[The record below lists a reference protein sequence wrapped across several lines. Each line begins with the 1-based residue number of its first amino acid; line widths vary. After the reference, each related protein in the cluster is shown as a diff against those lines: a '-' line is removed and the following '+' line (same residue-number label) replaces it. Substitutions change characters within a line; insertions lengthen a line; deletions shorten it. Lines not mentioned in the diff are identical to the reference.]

1 MVTCSCPYP
10 SPLEASKW
18 LFVMD
23 YDWGK
28 KDDLLGEILL
38 DPQVLLVQPGVPI
51 SFALNRKGKPG
62 KGEVTLSA
70 TLTNQTQLQQT
81 AISAGALT
89 SGAQLLRVV
98 CHQATGLKSGD
109 MFSKN
114 DVYVQSY
121 FVPIGTDAS
130 KALPVPEKNMQLP
143 VGKYV
148 IPFEFKVRA
157 GPPSLSM
164 SFVIVGL
171 VLLLLVVTVCGL
183 DLDMVR
189 VIR

>member
-1 MVTCSCPYP
+1 M
-10 SPLEASKW
+10 
-18 LFVMD
+18 
-23 YDWGK
+23 
-28 KDDLLGEILL
+28 
-38 DPQVLLVQPGVPI
+38 

-121 FVPIGTDAS
+121 FVPIDTDAS

-143 VGKYV
+143 VGEYV
-148 IPFEFKVRA
+148 IPFEFKIPNGTLPSSCEASGFDWDVNEAYVRCLRVA
-157 GPPSLSM
+157 SSPCSAPSPLQSRCYNHAC
-164 SFVIVGL
+164 GRL
-171 VLLLLVVTVCGL
+171 KNQKPLLAAVAALL
-183 DLDMVR
+183 
-189 VIR
+189 